1 MTSTTDAPDKAEWF
15 ATRRSLVLGA
25 MGAVSVGAGGAVVEH
40 VWKKKNLSARLF
52 NPFSLAQFDLPPVP
66 GLLDAA
72 GKPVPGFSSAD
83 LADKRSILNIWASW
97 CPTCRE
103 EHKHLVALA
112 KRNLAP
118 IYGANVKE
126 APERTRYF
134 LARYGNPFTA
144 VGADSK
150 VYLQQLLTPRGVP
163 ATFIVGPGPVIEWS
177 TFDGLTPA
185 IIEKEIV
192 PRLVARAGG
201 AAAPHHDHHE
211 GGATEG

>member
-1 MTSTTDAPDKAEWF
+1 MTSSTDTPGGAEWF

-25 MGAVSVGAGGAVVEH
+25 MGAMSLGAGGAVVEY
-40 VWKKKNLSARLF
+40 VWRKKNLTARLL

-83 LADKRSILNIWASW
+83 LAGKRSILNIWASW
-97 CPTCRE
+97 CPTCRD

-126 APERTRYF
+126 APERTRFF
-134 LARYGNPFTA
+134 LAKYGNPFVA
-144 VGADSK
+144 VGADSET
-150 VYLQQLLTPRGVP
+150 YLQQALSPRGVP
-163 ATFIVGPGPVIEWS
+163 ATFVIGPGPVIEWS

-185 IIEKEIV
+185 LIEKEIV
-192 PRLVARAGG
+192 PRLAATAG
-201 AAAPHHDHHE
+201 AAAHRDHVE
-211 GGATEG
+211 GGTEG